1 MVKGKRSFMERHRLL
16 LMAVGAVIALVI
28 LSGWMMRRGAVIVR
42 AERVTRRS
50 ISSAISTNGK
60 VEPVQN
66 YEAHSPAPVTVKKV
80 LVHEGDQV
88 KPGQLLIQLD
98 DTEARAQAAKA
109 LAQLRAAEA
118 NLQDVK
124 SGGTHEEVLTT
135 QSDLIK
141 AQAER
146 DAARR
151 NLEATQRLQQSGTA
165 SPAEVEAAKNR
176 LDKATADLQL
186 LQGKLKGRFSDPE
199 ITKVQASA
207 DEARAAY
214 AAALE
219 LLQNSH
225 ITAPFAGTIY
235 QVRVKPESFVNT
247 GDLLLQMAN
256 LNEMQVRAFVDEPDI
271 GKLAKEEK
279 VQITWDAMPGRTWDG
294 TLTRIPT
301 AVTTLG
307 TRAVGEIT
315 CTIPNSDHRLL
326 PNVNVNVNII
336 TAQRENALSVSRE
349 AVHDFDGRRV
359 VYEIEDGKVKA
370 REVQTGTSNLTRV
383 EILSGISEGAQ
394 IALGAVNAQAL
405 HNGMEVKVVER

>member
-16 LMAVGAVIALVI
+16 LMAVGAILALVI

-146 DAARR
+146 DAAQR
-151 NLEATQRLQQSGTA
+151 NLEAIQRLQQSGTA

-176 LDKATADLQL
+176 LDKANADLQL

-214 AAALE
+214 AAAQE

-235 QVRVKPESFVNT
+235 QVRVKPESFVNI

-394 IALGAVNAQAL
+394 IALGAVNAQPL